1 MNSALDF
8 STETMLQPVLTQI
21 NRLDISRQT
30 TNLTK
35 SKDSALGVILVRGSV
50 REIQG
55 GGGGGAV
62 RFKTIPF
69 RFTFL
74 SYFVQRFNSTVI
86 CVQLH
91 VLLLY
96 EEDAGGWGTPDMK
109 WVGMLIVSLRGVNFG
124 LWSHLGC
131 SGQDTIIFSREGLV
145 EGCTRKHLKIHI

>member
-35 SKDSALGVILVRGSV
+35 SKDSTLGVILVRGSV
-50 REIQG
+50 REIQGG

-96 EEDAGGWGTPDMK
+96 EEDAGGWG
-109 WVGMLIVSLRGVNFG
+109 GGN
-124 LWSHLGC
+124 
-131 SGQDTIIFSREGLV
+131 SRYEMGGDAHRLA
-145 EGCTRKHLKIHI
+145 

>member
-35 SKDSALGVILVRGSV
+35 SKDSTLGAILVRGFV
-50 REIQG
+50 REIQ
-55 GGGGGAV
+55 GGGGAV

-96 EEDAGGWGTPDMK
+96 EEDAGGG
-109 WVGMLIVSLRGVNFG
+109 GGN
-124 LWSHLGC
+124 
-131 SGQDTIIFSREGLV
+131 SRYEMGGDAHRLA
-145 EGCTRKHLKIHI
+145 

>member
-35 SKDSALGVILVRGSV
+35 SKDSTLGAILVRGSV

-55 GGGGGAV
+55 GGGGGSCSIQDHSISLHVSFLFRAKIQ
-62 RFKTIPF
+62 FHCYLCSIA
-69 RFTFL
+69 RFTF
-74 SYFVQRFNSTVI
+74 VWRRR
-86 CVQLH
+86 
-91 VLLLY
+91 
-96 EEDAGGWGTPDMK
+96 GGVGGGGTPDMK

-131 SGQDTIIFSREGLV
+131 SGQNAIIFSREGLV
-145 EGCTRKHLKIHI
+145 

>member
-35 SKDSALGVILVRGSV
+35 SKDSTLGAILVRGFV

-55 GGGGGAV
+55 VGGGGAV

-96 EEDAGGWGTPDMK
+96 EEDAGEGGGGD
-109 WVGMLIVSLRGVNFG
+109 
-124 LWSHLGC
+124 
-131 SGQDTIIFSREGLV
+131 SRYEMGGDAHRLA
-145 EGCTRKHLKIHI
+145 

>member
-8 STETMLQPVLTQI
+8 STETMLQPILTQI

-35 SKDSALGVILVRGSV
+35 SKDSTLGVILVRGSV
-50 REIQG
+50 REIQGG

-74 SYFVQRFNSTVI
+74 SYFEQRFNSTVI

-91 VLLLY
+91 VLLLP
-96 EEDAGGWGTPDMK
+96 EEDAGAGGE
-109 WVGMLIVSLRGVNFG
+109 GGG
-124 LWSHLGC
+124 L
-131 SGQDTIIFSREGLV
+131 QI
-145 EGCTRKHLKIHI
+145 

>member
-1 MNSALDF
+1 MNSAVDF

-35 SKDSALGVILVRGSV
+35 SKDSTLGAILVRGFV

-55 GGGGGAV
+55 VGAV

-91 VLLLY
+91 VLLLH
-96 EEDAGGWGTPDMK
+96 EEDAGEGGGGTPDMK

-145 EGCTRKHLKIHI
+145 EGCTRKNLKIHI

>member
-1 MNSALDF
+1 M
-8 STETMLQPVLTQI
+8 
-21 NRLDISRQT
+21 
-30 TNLTK
+30 
-35 SKDSALGVILVRGSV
+35 
-50 REIQG
+50 
-55 GGGGGAV
+55 GGGGAV

-96 EEDAGGWGTPDMK
+96 EEDAGEGGGGGGTPDMK
-109 WVGMLIVSLRGVNFG
+109 WGGMLMVSLRGVNFG

-145 EGCTRKHLKIHI
+145 EGCTRKNLKIHI

>member
-1 MNSALDF
+1 
-8 STETMLQPVLTQI
+8 MLQPVLTQI

-35 SKDSALGVILVRGSV
+35 SKDSTLGAILVRGFV

-55 GGGGGAV
+55 VGGGELFDSRPFHFASRFFLISCKDSIPLLSLFNCTFYFCMKKTRGRGEGG
-62 RFKTIPF
+62 
-69 RFTFL
+69 
-74 SYFVQRFNSTVI
+74 
-86 CVQLH
+86 
-91 VLLLY
+91 
-96 EEDAGGWGTPDMK
+96 GTPDMK

-145 EGCTRKHLKIHI
+145 EGCTRKNLKIHI